1 MGRKLLVVLGLAGVA
16 AYLFRDRITAG
27 ALLLVEK
34 ANQASDKVGSALF
47 ADDWSEE
54 DDEHDQSSV

>member
-16 AYLFRDRITAG
+16 AYLFRDRIAAG

-34 ANQASDKVGSALF
+34 ANRASETLGGHLF
-47 ADDWSEE
+47 GDDWSEDEE
-54 DDEHDQSSV
+54 DEA